1 VTENCKQF
9 ERLKRLQLRRGIYS
23 WGGFC
28 RPSFHVRRLRKAL
41 ADHYISL
48 ILAGAVAPPAG
59 VAGHYPFYV

>member
-1 VTENCKQF
+1 MTENREQF
-9 ERLKRLQLRRGIYS
+9 QRLTRIKLRRGVYC

-59 VAGHYPFYV
+59 AAGHYPFYF